1 LAQWSLDLGR
11 IAKIGGFPLDLALGA
26 APIRIAVSQFRGDS
40 VNSSAQF
47 LNPAEAARR
56 LGVSAKALRLYEA
69 RGLIAPVRTAAGWR
83 AYGPDEM
90 ARVAE
95 IAALRE
101 LGLSLAQ
108 VARVLD
114 GDSKSLEPALA
125 AHQAALEGRVHQL
138 AGAVDKVRRL
148 RADLAGGRAPAPS
161 ELARLLKPA
170 SSFSVAFELAFDL
183 AFDLPWPWGGERFEL
198 QDIRALNYIIGPL
211 GSGKTQL
218 AKRIAETLPGAAF
231 LGLDRLA
238 DGGASAKAH
247 LARDPALKSR
257 VDQTLAWLV
266 EDGATISEA
275 LVCLLAGLE
284 TEGPTVLVIDMLEQ
298 GLDKATQEAL
308 IARLRRRGSGCPP
321 LFFLTRSSS
330 ILDLDA
336 VGNDESIILCPANH
350 SPPTNVRPYPGSPGF
365 EAVATCLASPEVRAR
380 TEGVIAWRPQ
390 VA

>member
-1 LAQWSLDLGR
+1 
-11 IAKIGGFPLDLALGA
+11 
-26 APIRIAVSQFRGDS
+26 
-40 VNSSAQF
+40 
-47 LNPAEAARR
+47 
-56 LGVSAKALRLYEA
+56 
-69 RGLIAPVRTAAGWR
+69 
-83 AYGPDEM
+83 
-90 ARVAE
+90 
-95 IAALRE
+95 
-101 LGLSLAQ
+101 
-108 VARVLD
+108 VARVLE

-148 RADLAGGRAPAPS
+148 RADLAGGRHPAPS
-161 ELARLLKPA
+161 ELARLLRPA
-170 SSFSVAFELAFDL
+170 SNFSGVLDL

-198 QDIRALNYIIGPL
+198 RDIRALNYIIGPL

-238 DGGASAKAH
+238 DGGASARAQ

-308 IARLRRRGSGCPP
+308 IARLRRRGSGLRP

-336 VGNDESIILCPANH
+336 VGDDESIILCPANH
-350 SPPTNVRPYPGSPGF
+350 SPPTNVRPYPGFPGF
-365 EAVATCLASPEVRAR
+365 EAVATCLASPDVRAR